1 MKLNSKF
8 HDKFSTYAILTFLS
22 VLMGAPLLFIVSI
35 ALASDETTYM
45 ATFTLIPKEFHFEN
59 FVRVFQL
66 DLNFL
71 KFTINSLILVIF
83 SIIGQVVSSS
93 MVAYGF
99 ARLRGPGKNVLFLI
113 LLSTMMIP
121 GEVTMIP
128 SFVIFKYLG
137 WINTML
143 PLIIPNFFTNAFNVF
158 LLRQF
163 ISRIPVELDE
173 AAQMDG
179 LGFFGIFV
187 RIILPLIKPALI
199 AIAIFTFTWNWGW
212 FMGPLIY
219 INDVDKSPLA
229 LGVQILSATSS
240 SGQVPPWNLVSV
252 GSLLLTLPMLI
263 VYFFGQKYLDEFGLM
278 SGGSVGIK

>member
-199 AIAIFTFTWNWGW
+199 AIAIFTFTWNCGW